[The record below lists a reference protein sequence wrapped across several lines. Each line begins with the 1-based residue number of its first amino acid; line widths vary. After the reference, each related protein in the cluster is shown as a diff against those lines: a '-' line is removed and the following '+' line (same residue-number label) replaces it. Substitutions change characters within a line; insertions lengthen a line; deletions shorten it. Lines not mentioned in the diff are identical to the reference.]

1 MTSDIAK
8 RQRTVPSAK
17 AFEFIWKRPVP
28 EILQNGEY
36 FDRYD
41 EEAGILE
48 PNCFVR
54 VDKDGFFIYWQSEN
68 NDSQQLEL
76 SQISDVRAGT
86 KPKDE
91 KLAVQIQER
100 SPGKSWDRI
109 VTICSGLDLVNINY
123 THMVAKDAETASFWI
138 QSLRSLTHN
147 TKAANVC
154 PMTQLRKHWLRLTL
168 TLNARNRIP
177 VRVIMKTFASGR
189 NERVV
194 YQSLKDLNLPHG
206 KNDDIDPNEFPFEKF
221 YELYHKICPRTDI
234 EDLFKSLS
242 KGKSHIHADKMIEFL
257 NETQRD
263 PRLNE
268 ILYPYANKQTIKY
281 IQENYETQEEFK
293 NTDEISIE
301 CFYRYL
307 MSDDNACV
315 FLDKLDVYQDMD
327 QPLSHYYIN
336 SSHNTYLIGRQFG
349 GKSSVEI
356 YRQVLLAGCRCIE
369 LDCWDGRGEDQE
381 PIITHGKAMCTD
393 ILFKDVI
400 YAIRDTAFVASD
412 CPVIMSFENHCSKHQ
427 QYKLA
432 KYCEEILGDMLLT
445 KPLDNFPLEP
455 GVPLPPPEKLKRKI
469 LIKNKRL
476 KPEAEKQQL
485 ELFLKGQ
492 TDAIQ
497 EENEVAEDPDLAID
511 REDGDGTTGSKT
523 NSGDFPP
530 VTGVDSS
537 VSPIATSLPQSSVGS
552 SAELKRLQLK
562 KEEGNLTAEE
572 EQMMMAQ
579 YHYTGATSSIHPLLS
594 SFINYAQPVKF
605 QGFDVAEE
613 RNNSHHMSSFNESV
627 ALGLIKKDCIAFVNY
642 NKRQMSR
649 IYPRGNRVDSSN
661 YMPQIFWNAGC
672 QMVALN
678 FQTPDLAMQLN
689 QGKFE
694 YNGNCGYLLKP
705 EFMRRPERQFDP
717 FSESPMDGV
726 IAATCEVKIISGQF
740 LSDRK
745 VGTYV
750 EVDMYGLPTDT
761 IRKEFRTRVV
771 PNNGLNPVYGDDAVF
786 VFRKIVLPDLA
797 VLRFAVYEDT
807 GKLIGQ
813 RVLPLDGLQAG
824 YRHISLRTEGNF
836 PLSLPTLFCQVSLT
850 TYVPEGLNDLVDAL
864 SDPRAFLSK
873 EEQRMKQ
880 LASMGIDSSEIADV
894 PSTGNTKRGGVSGG
908 AGQGTGSTLPG
919 GTGSGDTANTSSN
932 STKKDDKKDDP
943 KFDPISISLLQTDK
957 IYQKLIKKQ
966 AKELE
971 VLQKRQEK
979 DAVTM
984 LRNHTIITDKLNTS
998 HAKERSSTKRS
1009 MNKENGQNAALEDT
1023 HRNQMCELV
1032 RQHTDQWSSLK
1043 STQMKEVY
1051 DLVLSF
1057 FDARKDLLI
1066 KIIKEVQEEQKREL
1080 RIIQDREIKEM
1091 KAQQTK
1097 ASIESNRS
1105 VMNDRKLRNKAERDR
1120 RIREL
1125 NDYNTKRFIDQRK
1138 LQAQRHDKQTQELNK
1153 RHTLEEQE
1161 VINGIKKERE
1171 EFIRK
1176 YEEDLLALKRAT
1188 VI

>member
-1 MTSDIAK
+1 
-8 RQRTVPSAK
+8 
-17 AFEFIWKRPVP
+17 
-28 EILQNGEY
+28 
-36 FDRYD
+36 
-41 EEAGILE
+41 
-48 PNCFVR
+48 
-54 VDKDGFFIYWQSEN
+54 
-68 NDSQQLEL
+68 
-76 SQISDVRAGT
+76 
-86 KPKDE
+86 
-91 KLAVQIQER
+91 
-100 SPGKSWDRI
+100 
-109 VTICSGLDLVNINY
+109 
-123 THMVAKDAETASFWI
+123 
-138 QSLRSLTHN
+138 
-147 TKAANVC
+147 
-154 PMTQLRKHWLRLTL
+154 
-168 TLNARNRIP
+168 
-177 VRVIMKTFASGR
+177 
-189 NERVV
+189 
-194 YQSLKDLNLPHG
+194 
-206 KNDDIDPNEFPFEKF
+206 
-221 YELYHKICPRTDI
+221 
-234 EDLFKSLS
+234 
-242 KGKSHIHADKMIEFL
+242 
-257 NETQRD
+257 
-263 PRLNE
+263 
-268 ILYPYANKQTIKY
+268 
-281 IQENYETQEEFK
+281 
-293 NTDEISIE
+293 
-301 CFYRYL
+301 
-307 MSDDNACV
+307 
-315 FLDKLDVYQDMD
+315 
-327 QPLSHYYIN
+327 
-336 SSHNTYLIGRQFG
+336 
-349 GKSSVEI
+349 
-356 YRQVLLAGCRCIE
+356 CIE

-381 PIITHGKAMCTD
+381 PIITHGKAMCSD

-412 CPVIMSFENHCSKHQ
+412 CPVIMSFENHCSKQQ

-445 KPLDNFPLEP
+445 KPLDNYPLEP

-497 EENEVAEDPDLAID
+497 EENEVTEDPDLTID
-511 REDGDGTTGSKT
+511 RDDGDGVPGNKPNNGDLSSTTIGGGGNDT
-523 NSGDFPP
+523 
-530 VTGVDSS
+530 T
-537 VSPIATSLPQSSVGS
+537 ISLSTTPTPQTLSTCTS

-572 EQMMMAQ
+572 EQIMMAH

-605 QGFDVAEE
+605 QGFDVAEDE
-613 RNNSHHMSSFNESV
+613 NIHHHMSSFSETM
-627 ALGLIKKDCIAFVNY
+627 ALGLLKNQAIEFVNY

-750 EVDMYGLPTDT
+750 ET
-761 IRKEFRTRVV
+761 VV
-771 PNNGLNPVYGDDAVF
+771 TVLDVCGNQHEINAASSLDYKTVQV
-786 VFRKIVLPDLA
+786 VLPDLA

-873 EEQRMKQ
+873 EEQRIKQ

-894 PSTGNTKRGGVSGG
+894 PSTGNAKRVGGVVGGSGTS
-908 AGQGTGSTLPG
+908 GQLSGSALSSVS
-919 GTGSGDTANTSSN
+919 GSGDVTNVSSN
-932 STKKDDKKDDP
+932 STKKDDKK
-943 KFDPISISLLQTDK
+943 
-957 IYQKLIKKQ
+957 

-971 VLQKRQEK
+971 ILQKRQEK

-1009 MNKENGQNAALEDT
+1009 INKENGQNAALEDT

-1032 RQHTDQWSSLK
+1032 RQHTDQWSNLK

-1057 FDARKDLLI
+1057 FDTRKDLLV
-1066 KIIKEVQEEQKREL
+1066 KIMKEVQEEQKREL
-1080 RIIQDREIKEM
+1080 RIIQDREVKEM

-1097 ASIESNRS
+1097 ASIESSRS

-1153 RHTLEEQE
+1153 RHALDEQE
-1161 VINGIKKERE
+1161 IVNGIKKERE